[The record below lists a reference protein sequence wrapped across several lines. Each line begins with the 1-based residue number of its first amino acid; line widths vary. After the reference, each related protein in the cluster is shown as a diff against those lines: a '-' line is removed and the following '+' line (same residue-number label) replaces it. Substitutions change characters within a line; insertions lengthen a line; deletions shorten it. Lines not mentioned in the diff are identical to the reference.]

1 MKKIILLNFIFSLL
15 LFGKFDPHLCATYM
29 GNSVFS
35 AEPQNNCVIDDK
47 LERWMKCRTYFEQNM
62 MNGLSYHGKKE
73 VQGSPTFMYEY
84 FDKEIKKV
92 LLAEVKKQIAKS
104 QGIMCIKNTE
114 DDLFE
119 YQMSIAEHEWCYAP
133 KFLEA
138 FNDGVMNEH
147 EMKYGHFIKLYNIRS
162 NMLESKEKPKNKGIL
177 CGVYLECMRSFI
189 SADHTAVSSGLSAL
203 YEKTKK
209 ECRTNYFTI
218 DTKIER
224 QENSRTDRGDNVM
237 IDGPKSLISSWN
249 TVKESKQIM
258 YIDAA
263 NGNIR
268 MSALEGDAH
277 SSKRGSYH
285 QFNSASCTYE
295 LKSKSSKDENLNY
308 SMASLKNHNIG
319 LVDDDKATIELQ
331 VRSSPFKKKFSI
343 DWSTLQN
350 SGSWSGHG
358 SFNKSN
364 NSDGLDDLDVP
375 EGLEGL
381 SGIANTVKNSIIAMR
396 KELGPKS
403 KEMTQKGIDNFARSQ
418 KEACH
423 NKRVHEGFFV
433 SEKKTT
439 SLNIE
444 VDISIQPATNYE
456 ISLMEKILD
465 DEDIQSYSARRKP
478 EKKVSSYEK
487 ESSSI
492 FDMIQNSTYDNLDNK
507 DKKAW
512 DNADKEHKD
521 AMQNKKDLEEFEELS
536 IDDLEMFTK

>member
-1 MKKIILLNFIFSLL
+1 
-15 LFGKFDPHLCATYM
+15 
-29 GNSVFS
+29 
-35 AEPQNNCVIDDK
+35 
-47 LERWMKCRTYFEQNM
+47 
-62 MNGLSYHGKKE
+62 
-73 VQGSPTFMYEY
+73 
-84 FDKEIKKV
+84 
-92 LLAEVKKQIAKS
+92 
-104 QGIMCIKNTE
+104 
-114 DDLFE
+114 
-119 YQMSIAEHEWCYAP
+119 
-133 KFLEA
+133 
-138 FNDGVMNEH
+138 
-147 EMKYGHFIKLYNIRS
+147 
-162 NMLESKEKPKNKGIL
+162 
-177 CGVYLECMRSFI
+177 
-189 SADHTAVSSGLSAL
+189 
-203 YEKTKK
+203 
-209 ECRTNYFTI
+209 
-218 DTKIER
+218 
-224 QENSRTDRGDNVM
+224 
-237 IDGPKSLISSWN
+237 
-249 TVKESKQIM
+249 
-258 YIDAA
+258 
-263 NGNIR
+263 

-331 VRSSPFKKKFSI
+331 VRSSPFKKNFSI

-381 SGIANTVKNSIIAMR
+381 SGIANTVKNTIIAMR

-403 KEMTQKGIDNFARSQ
+403 KEITQIGVDNFARSQ

-465 DEDIQSYSARRKP
+465 DEDIQSYRARRKP

-492 FDMIQNSTYDNLDNK
+492 FDMIQNTTYDNLDNK